1 MENIEKTGNISEAE
15 KAEIVKSVENAVRS
29 AIEKLNDEEAGE
41 YYYKLD
47 DVEVVFKASPKVDIY
62 ASVYYVTHF
71 LEISESVAEALSEL
85 AEDLSDDEIDK
96 EFEKAYN
103 ETLYEINSTYTI
115 RMVSEVDIY
124 LNDRYP
130 GAGVLTIKTVP
141 VSCDRDY
148 CDVGMWIALYLEDV
162 DLEFIRENVALISS
176 IIYDA
181 VDRTVKLALI

>member
-62 ASVYYVTHF
+62 VSVYYVTHF

-85 AEDLSDDEIDK
+85 GEDLSDDEIINVFD
-96 EFEKAYN
+96 EIYSE
-103 ETLYEINSTYTI
+103 ELREINNKYVIGMIAEI
-115 RMVSEVDIY
+115 RID
-124 LNDRYP
+124 LNDHYP
-130 GAGVLTIKTVP
+130 GVGELVIKTFP
-141 VSCDRDY
+141 VDCNRDY
-148 CDVGMWIALYLEDV
+148 CDVGLWIALYLDDV
-162 DLEFIRENVALISS
+162 DIEFVKENVALISS